1 MGRTFAQIAAEDKK
15 MMHNIFRKYNR
26 IPDEAKRKRE
36 LELVGDRFRM
46 EGMDENFVKN
56 IGTCRERQAKR

>member
-15 MMHNIFRKYNR
+15 MMHNIFRKYHHT
-26 IPDEAKRKRE
+26 PDEAKRKRE

-46 EGMDENFVKN
+46 DGMAVNFVKN